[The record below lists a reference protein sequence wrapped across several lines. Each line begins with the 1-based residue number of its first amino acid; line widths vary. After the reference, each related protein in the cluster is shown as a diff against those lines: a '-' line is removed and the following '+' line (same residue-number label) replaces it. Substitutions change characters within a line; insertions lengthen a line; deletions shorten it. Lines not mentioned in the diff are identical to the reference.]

1 MPRIPRIVPWSSYQE
16 LEDVYNMLYFDG
28 PEAEYRRDLGVQRVK
43 AWKSRGKVPHA
54 IQMTAN
60 FIEVQLRDQ
69 FAVGPARI
77 SQHELR
83 LMYTMSFVRFVN
95 GIVDPAQKGQFAVSV
110 SILAERLQLPLWF
123 VELRHAGTHEY
134 LPSLQVLRN
143 GCRQALMWLHDF
155 YWMVA
160 LKPDGSAP
168 LTKSSMSKI
177 RDMLGAYK
185 DARKKQ
191 LKEMRTIKS
200 TESRECSKA
209 IKKIITSISTDVIR
223 DGLIPVLIDIGG
235 IVPAGKKKRPTTKA
249 MSLSEDLIDL
259 WSPLLRN
266 LDINF
271 GAFAEEFI
279 TALLVKLTVEE
290 DIGIDKTLIGPFP
303 AFFDA
308 VDETDKNPAHS
319 SSSYMATI
327 AAWLKHFIE
336 SSAITHQNA
345 SSNVLQDVVIDDIL
359 EHCLKN
365 PNFYTRYLLTV
376 ISNANSKLGESIQ
389 PFMSYIDN
397 VLNTSQKKMASVPE
411 LNETDMEAELER
423 LNSHVMQTK
432 QMALENHS
440 DRQDVVMSECNAN
453 GWSLYSESKWTACPL
468 GCLPD
473 GSVPKLEMPLELDFE
488 PMVPESFEN

>member
-28 PEAEYRRDLGVQRVK
+28 PEAEHQRDLGVQRVK

-54 IQMTAN
+54 IQMTAT

-69 FAVGPARI
+69 FAAGPARI

-83 LMYTMSFVRFVN
+83 LMYTMAFVRFVN
-95 GIVDPAQKGQFAVSV
+95 GIVDPAQRGQFAVSV

-143 GCRQALMWLHDF
+143 GCHQALMWLHDF

-185 DARKKQ
+185 EARKRQ
-191 LKEMRTIKS
+191 LKERRTIKS

-209 IKKIITSISTDVIR
+209 IKKIVATVSTDVIR
-223 DGLIPVLIDIGG
+223 DGLIPVLIDVGG
-235 IVPAGKKKRPTTKA
+235 IVPAGKKKRPTTA
-249 MSLSEDLIDL
+249 SMSLSEDLIDL
-259 WSPLLRN
+259 WTPLLRN
-266 LDINF
+266 LDVNF
-271 GAFAEEFI
+271 GAFAEELI
-279 TALLVKLTVEE
+279 AALLAKITIEE
-290 DIGIDKTLIGPFP
+290 DIGIDKNLIGPFTG
-303 AFFDA
+303 FFDTA
-308 VDETDKNPAHS
+308 DENEKNLAHT

-327 AAWLKHFIE
+327 AAWLKYIIE
-336 SSAITHQNA
+336 SSANRQQNA
-345 SSNVLQDVVIDDIL
+345 SSGILQDVMVDDIL

-376 ISNANSKLGESIQ
+376 MSNAHPKLGDSIQ
-389 PFMSYIDN
+389 PFLIYIDN
-397 VLNTSQKKMASVPE
+397 VLSTSQKKLASVPE
-411 LNETDMEAELER
+411 LNDADMEAELDR
-423 LNSHVMQTK
+423 LNNHVMQSK
-432 QMALENHS
+432 QMALDNLS
-440 DRQDVVMSECNAN
+440 DKQDIIMADCNAN
-453 GWSLYSESKWTACPL
+453 GWSLYSESKWNACPL

-473 GSVPKLEMPLELDFE
+473 GSVPRLELPLELDFE
-488 PMVPESFEN
+488 SSVPMTSEN